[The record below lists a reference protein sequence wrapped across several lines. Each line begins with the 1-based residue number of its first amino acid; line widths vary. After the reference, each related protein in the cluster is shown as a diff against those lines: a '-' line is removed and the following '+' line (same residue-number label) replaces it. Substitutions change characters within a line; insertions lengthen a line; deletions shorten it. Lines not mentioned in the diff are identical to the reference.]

1 MEAIFFPLFM
11 EFLFTNQVAS
21 IEAIILFLCIGLI
34 ALMFA
39 HDAYQFL
46 KRIFYLFHPR
56 KAYVME
62 NSAPLAEVSEE
73 LPTET
78 NTPEEISH
86 ITESEHS
93 VEIAQTEPL
102 PLETTE
108 TPEASPENP
117 PETVEVVSPFL
128 DEPLITTTETTTPDD
143 SAIEQII
150 ENAQA
155 PEEMLELPESTSD
168 VDTAVE
174 TPEEKIE
181 DDTDLI

>member
-62 NSAPLAEVSEE
+62 NSIPI
-73 LPTET
+73 TE
-78 NTPEEISH
+78 TPEEIP
-86 ITESEHS
+86 TETKMPEETPQIPEAESS
-93 VEIAQTEPL
+93 LEIAQTEPL
-102 PLETTE
+102 PLEPTE
-108 TPEASPENP
+108 ASETTPENS

-143 SAIEQII
+143 STIEQII
-150 ENAQA
+150 ENAEA
-155 PEEMLELPESTSD
+155 PEEILEI
-168 VDTAVE
+168 
-174 TPEEKIE
+174 PEEKIE

>member
-62 NSAPLAEVSEE
+62 NSIPI
-73 LPTET
+73 TE
-78 NTPEEISH
+78 TPEEIP
-86 ITESEHS
+86 TETKMSEETTQIPEAES
-93 VEIAQTEPL
+93 SLEIARTEPL
-102 PLETTE
+102 PLEPTE
-108 TPEASPENP
+108 
-117 PETVEVVSPFL
+117 
-128 DEPLITTTETTTPDD
+128 
-143 SAIEQII
+143 
-150 ENAQA
+150 A
-155 PEEMLELPESTSD
+155 P
-168 VDTAVE
+168 
-174 TPEEKIE
+174 
-181 DDTDLI
+181 